1 MFSTI
6 KIGIWNANGLI
17 QRSQELKTFLIE
29 HDIDIMLISETHFTK
44 KSYLKIPR
52 YNIYDTQHP
61 DGTAHGGTAIIIKT
75 TIKHHENEGYK
86 KEHLQATSITVEDW
100 TGTLTVASIYSPPKH
115 MIKQEQ
121 YWHFF
126 KTLGHRFIAGGDYN
140 AKHPWWGSRSNI
152 PTPKGRQLYQT
163 ILENNLQ
170 VITSGE
176 PTYWPSD
183 RRKIPDVI
191 DFCVTKGISE
201 HHTKIESCLDLTS
214 DHSPLKVTIS
224 TQIIKKEK
232 PPTLYNKKTNWNL
245 FSEIISEQITCNIP
259 LKTNEELEIAIDNFN
274 TIIQKTAWA
283 TTPKIETPEAK
294 TVCSTSVKNKIA
306 EKRKLRKEW
315 QKTRSP
321 HDKAKLNKATKQLK
335 LLIHNEKNK
344 SIEDYLKNL
353 TATEATDYSLW
364 KATRKI
370 KNPQQPIPPIRT
382 SDGNWAKSSKDKAK
396 LFAEHL
402 TKVFTPLPQEA
413 SKNEEDVINHYLKA
427 PLQMEMP
434 IKKIT
439 TKEVYNIM
447 QKDLNAKK
455 APGYDLITGK
465 ILKEL
470 PDKALRLL
478 TIIYNAI
485 LRLNYYPTQWKVAQ
499 IILLPKPGK
508 NTEEVTS
515 YRPISLLPVLS
526 KVFEKLLVKRIKPE
540 LEKNKIV
547 PDHQFGFREQH
558 STIEQVHRIVR
569 KINNDLEEKRYCSA
583 IFLDISQAFDKVWHS
598 GLLYKI
604 KKYLPHK
611 FYLLLKSYIT
621 DRYFLVKHQE
631 EYTELIPIRSGVPQ
645 GSVLGPVL
653 YLIYTMDLPTT
664 RQTLT
669 ATYADDTTIMA
680 SHTDPKIA
688 SRNLQDNINQVE
700 QWLKTWRIKVNE
712 QKSVHVTFTTK
723 REICPP
729 VKINNKQ
736 IPQTKTAKYL
746 GMHLDS
752 RLTWKIHIW
761 NKRKQLGYK
770 LSKMYWLLN
779 RKSKLSLDNK
789 VLLYKSM
796 IKPIWTYGIQLWGS
810 TANSNIE
817 ILERFQ
823 SKLLRIIVDAPWYV
837 TNEIIR
843 RDLHIPT
850 IKEEINNYCKAYINR
865 LDNHPNKL
873 ANRLLKE
880 NSDKRRLK
888 RFKPLD
894 AQIRFK

>member
-17 QRSQELKTFLIE
+17 QRSLELKTFLIE
-29 HDIDIMLISETHFTK
+29 HDIDIILISETHFTK

-86 KEHLQATSITVEDW
+86 KEHLQATSITVEDG

-121 YWHFF
+121 YMHFF

-152 PTPKGRQLYQT
+152 STPKGRQLYQT

-191 DFCVTKGISE
+191 DFCVTKGISK
-201 HHTKIESCLDLTS
+201 HYTKIESCLDLTS
-214 DHSPLKVTIS
+214 DHSPLIVTIS

-245 FSEIISEQITCNIP
+245 FSEIISEQINCNIP

-283 TTPKIETPEAK
+283 ITPKIETPEAK

-335 LLIHNEKNK
+335 LLIYNEKNK

-353 TATEATDYSLW
+353 TGTEVTDYSLW

-382 SDGNWAKSSKDKAK
+382 SDGKWAKSSKDKAK

-402 TKVFTPLPQEA
+402 TKVFTPLPQET

-439 TKEVYNIM
+439 IKEVYNIM

-526 KVFEKLLVKRIKPE
+526 KVFEKLLVKRIKSE
-540 LEKNKIV
+540 LEKNKII

-558 STIEQVHRIVR
+558 STI
-569 KINNDLEEKRYCSA
+569 
-583 IFLDISQAFDKVWHS
+583 
-598 GLLYKI
+598 
-604 KKYLPHK
+604 
-611 FYLLLKSYIT
+611 
-621 DRYFLVKHQE
+621 
-631 EYTELIPIRSGVPQ
+631 
-645 GSVLGPVL
+645 
-653 YLIYTMDLPTT
+653 
-664 RQTLT
+664 
-669 ATYADDTTIMA
+669 
-680 SHTDPKIA
+680 
-688 SRNLQDNINQVE
+688 
-700 QWLKTWRIKVNE
+700 
-712 QKSVHVTFTTK
+712 
-723 REICPP
+723 
-729 VKINNKQ
+729 
-736 IPQTKTAKYL
+736 
-746 GMHLDS
+746 
-752 RLTWKIHIW
+752 
-761 NKRKQLGYK
+761 
-770 LSKMYWLLN
+770 
-779 RKSKLSLDNK
+779 
-789 VLLYKSM
+789 
-796 IKPIWTYGIQLWGS
+796 
-810 TANSNIE
+810 
-817 ILERFQ
+817 
-823 SKLLRIIVDAPWYV
+823 
-837 TNEIIR
+837 
-843 RDLHIPT
+843 
-850 IKEEINNYCKAYINR
+850 
-865 LDNHPNKL
+865 
-873 ANRLLKE
+873 
-880 NSDKRRLK
+880 
-888 RFKPLD
+888 
-894 AQIRFK
+894 